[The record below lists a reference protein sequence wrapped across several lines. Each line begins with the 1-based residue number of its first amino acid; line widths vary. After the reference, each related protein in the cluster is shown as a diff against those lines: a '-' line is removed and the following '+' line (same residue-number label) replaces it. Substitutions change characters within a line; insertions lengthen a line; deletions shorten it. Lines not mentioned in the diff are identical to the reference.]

1 MRLLIFV
8 ISFILSCS
16 PGYSQKYLKKF
27 ISDLKNTDEYS
38 QWKIPTKVFKKEIKL
53 GFKKSEIESNLNKV
67 NSGINA
73 VYEHNTEITDMEI
86 EKITKIMEDYKKK
99 MIKNDSF
106 SEKLS
111 LTNADENI
119 SVLTLEKNDTVTK
132 ILVLYQKKSEVR
144 VYDFSTTI
152 RKNEFDALVWRREFK
167 KF

>member
-1 MRLLIFV
+1 
-8 ISFILSCS
+8 
-16 PGYSQKYLKKF
+16 
-27 ISDLKNTDEYS
+27 
-38 QWKIPTKVFKKEIKL
+38 
-53 GFKKSEIESNLNKV
+53 
-67 NSGINA
+67 
-73 VYEHNTEITDMEI
+73 
-86 EKITKIMEDYKKK
+86 MEDYKKK